1 MSKSVITCFF
11 LLLSVSLFG
20 QQKYTISGTVKDSL
34 SGESIISAMVRVKE
48 LSGIG
53 ITTNEYGF
61 YSLTIPKGTYQIKFS
76 FFGYKEKELQV
87 DLDGNVTMNISLSE
101 PVSEIEEIVVKA
113 IREDKNVTSN
123 ESGVQRLDVKEISK
137 IPVIFGEKDV
147 IKTLQLTPGIKSGG
161 DGNAGLFVRGGA
173 ADQNLIL
180 LDEAVVYN
188 PTHLLG
194 FFSTFNSDAIKD
206 LTIYKGSMPAQY
218 GGRLSSVLDVK
229 MNEGNTNKYN
239 FGGGIGILSSR
250 LYAEGPIVKDKGSFL
265 ITARR
270 TYLDF
275 FLKAT
280 ENFKDYQLY
289 FYDLNFKGN
298 YKIND
303 KNRIY
308 LSGYFGQD
316 RMALANLFGL
326 NWGNGT
332 GTIRWNS
339 IINPKLFSNTSLIFS
354 NYSYSTVFNLSDTE
368 INVASKIRD
377 YRIKQDFTYIPNPKN
392 KIKFGLD
399 AVHHTITPGQISST
413 NTSMSFV
420 KLEDRYSLES
430 GIYFSHEIKFSE
442 KFNLSYGLRG
452 TSFQLLGKGTFY
464 EFNELGNAIS
474 SQIYNS
480 REVVKSYFNLEPRMS
495 MSYILNQK
503 NSVKFGYTRNT
514 QNLHLLSNSTTS
526 NPTDLWIASSKI
538 VKPEISDQVFLGYFQ
553 NFKENKYEFS
563 TEVYFKYLN
572 NQIDFRDGAS
582 ILANELIEG
591 ELLFGIGRAYGIELL
606 LKKKKGKFNG
616 WISYTL
622 SKTEKK
628 INGINKNEWY
638 AARQDKTHDIS
649 IVGIYDLNDKWS
661 FSATWVYSTGNAVTF
676 PSGKYIVD
684 GQIQFLYTERNG
696 YRMPSYHRLDI
707 GVTWYKKKT
716 KKFES
721 SWNLGCYNAYGNRNP
736 YTITF
741 RQNEND
747 PTKTEAVMTSLF
759 RWVPSITYNFKF

>member
-1 MSKSVITCFF
+1 MVKSVITCFF
-11 LLLSVSLFG
+11 LLLSVSLYG

-87 DLDGNVTMNISLSE
+87 NLDGNVTMNISLSE

-430 GIYFSHEIKFSE
+430 GIYFSHEIAFSE

>member
-1 MSKSVITCFF
+1 
-11 LLLSVSLFG
+11 
-20 QQKYTISGTVKDSL
+20 
-34 SGESIISAMVRVKE
+34 
-48 LSGIG
+48 
-53 ITTNEYGF
+53 
-61 YSLTIPKGTYQIKFS
+61 
-76 FFGYKEKELQV
+76 
-87 DLDGNVTMNISLSE
+87 
-101 PVSEIEEIVVKA
+101 
-113 IREDKNVTSN
+113 
-123 ESGVQRLDVKEISK
+123 
-137 IPVIFGEKDV
+137 
-147 IKTLQLTPGIKSGG
+147 
-161 DGNAGLFVRGGA
+161 
-173 ADQNLIL
+173 
-180 LDEAVVYN
+180 
-188 PTHLLG
+188 
-194 FFSTFNSDAIKD
+194 
-206 LTIYKGSMPAQY
+206 
-218 GGRLSSVLDVK
+218 
-229 MNEGNTNKYN
+229 
-239 FGGGIGILSSR
+239 
-250 LYAEGPIVKDKGSFL
+250 
-265 ITARR
+265 
-270 TYLDF
+270 
-275 FLKAT
+275 
-280 ENFKDYQLY
+280 
-289 FYDLNFKGN
+289 
-298 YKIND
+298 
-303 KNRIY
+303 
-308 LSGYFGQD
+308 
-316 RMALANLFGL
+316 
-326 NWGNGT
+326 
-332 GTIRWNS
+332 
-339 IINPKLFSNTSLIFS
+339 
-354 NYSYSTVFNLSDTE
+354 
-368 INVASKIRD
+368 
-377 YRIKQDFTYIPNPKN
+377 
-392 KIKFGLD
+392 
-399 AVHHTITPGQISST
+399 
-413 NTSMSFV
+413 
-420 KLEDRYSLES
+420 
-430 GIYFSHEIKFSE
+430 
-442 KFNLSYGLRG
+442 
-452 TSFQLLGKGTFY
+452 
-464 EFNELGNAIS
+464 
-474 SQIYNS
+474 
-480 REVVKSYFNLEPRMS
+480 MS

>member
-392 KIKFGLD
+392 KIKIGLD

-430 GIYFSHEIKFSE
+430 GIYFSHEIAFSE

>member
-430 GIYFSHEIKFSE
+430 GIYFSHEIAFSE

-707 GVTWYKKKT
+707 GVTWYNKKT

>member
-430 GIYFSHEIKFSE
+430 GIYFSHEIAFSE

>member
-87 DLDGNVTMNISLSE
+87 NLDGNVTMNISLSE

-123 ESGVQRLDVKEISK
+123 ESGVQRLDVNEISK

-430 GIYFSHEIKFSE
+430 GIYFSHEIAFSE

-495 MSYILNQK
+495 MSYLLNQK

>member
-11 LLLSVSLFG
+11 LFLSISLFG
-20 QQKYTISGTVKDSL
+20 QQKYTISGIVKDSL

-76 FFGYKEKELQV
+76 FFGYKEKELYV

-123 ESGVQRLDVKEISK
+123 ESGVQRLNVKEISK

-354 NYSYSTVFNLSDTE
+354 NYSYRTVFNLSDTE

-392 KIKFGLD
+392 KIKIGLD

-420 KLEDRYSLES
+420 ELEDRYSLES
-430 GIYFSHEIKFSE
+430 GIYFSHDIAFSE

-464 EFNELGNAIS
+464 EFNESGNAIS

-495 MSYILNQK
+495 MSYLLNQN

-572 NQIDFRDGAS
+572 NQIDFKDGAS

-649 IVGIYDLNDKWS
+649 LVGIYDLNDKWS